1 MKTLTTIG
9 VIVTMVL
16 AIILFTVIGA
26 FIEDYIS
33 KKRKIKLK
41 KKDEILLVFFILLV
55 ILSTLYSWCLYE
67 HAKQQEESNKIIK
80 ELNRKTAELEDTC
93 MSPYHFE
100 PDVNVEDND
109 TPVVGSPIGER
120 KSVPSQN
127 GFFSYMDADCIT
139 SECTDQYKMKEG
151 YQLDS
156 SGIWTYD
163 GRWCIAVGS
172 YYTKNVGQYID
183 VVLKNGTIITGILA
197 DCKSDKDTDSTRRQ
211 NPNGSIVEFVVNES
225 SLSSDVKK
233 HGNCAYAYPQWQSEV
248 DHIDIY

>member
-9 VIVTMVL
+9 VIVTTIL

-33 KKRKIKLK
+33 KKRKINLK

-55 ILSTLYSWCLYE
+55 ILSTLCLFGLHV

-80 ELNRKTAELEDTC
+80 ELNRKTDELEDTC
-93 MSPYHFE
+93 MSPYQFE
-100 PDVNVEDND
+100 PDVTVEDND

-139 SECTDQYKMKEG
+139 NECTDQYKMKEG

-183 VVLKNGTIITGILA
+183 VVLENGTIITGILA

-248 DHIDIY
+248 DHINIY

>member
-1 MKTLTTIG
+1 MKTLTIIG
-9 VIVTMVL
+9 VIITTVL
-16 AIILFTVIGA
+16 SIILFTVIGS

-41 KKDEILLVFFILLV
+41 KKDEILLVFFTLLV
-55 ILSTLYSWCLYE
+55 ILSSFCSWGLYE

-80 ELNRKTAELEDTC
+80 ELNIKTAELEDTC
-93 MSPYHFE
+93 MSPYQFE
-100 PDVNVEDND
+100 PVVSVEDND
-109 TPVVGSPIGER
+109 TTVVGSPIGET

-127 GFFSYMDADCIT
+127 GFFSYMDADFIT
-139 SECTDQYKMKEG
+139 SEYTDQYKMKEG

-183 VVLKNGTIITGILA
+183 VVLENGTIITGILA